1 MPLRSPHTPTTAK
14 SRTVRTASPR
24 RRAPRAV
31 AVALLVGAAL
41 LTADAVAR
49 QVAENRF
56 ADRIAARPGGGLAS
70 PEVTIEGYPFLLDA
84 ARGTHPEVRVRGDAR
99 TSDGIPVKASVD
111 LHAVSEHAGGYAAQ
125 SLDAAFTA
133 PFASLGSRGDR
144 SVRLSDAG
152 NGRVRIEAAVVG
164 MPLVITAEPRLDAG
178 AVTLSA
184 DSASLAGRPIDPA
197 TPAIGRALSERSRP
211 IPPLPLGLEPTAVS
225 VGSGGVTVH
234 ARARRT
240 DLT

>member
-1 MPLRSPHTPTTAK
+1 MPLKAPHTPTPPK
-14 SRTVRTASPR
+14 SRTVRTAPPR
-24 RRAPRAV
+24 RRVRRAV
-31 AVALLVGAAL
+31 AVVVLAGALL
-41 LTADAVAR
+41 LTVDAVAR
-49 QVAENRF
+49 QVGEERF
-56 ADRIAARPGGGLAS
+56 ADRIASRQGGGLRS

-84 ARGTHPEVRVRGDAR
+84 ARGSHPEVRVKGDAR
-99 TSDGIPVKASVD
+99 TSDGIPVKAAVD
-111 LHAVSEHAGGYAAQ
+111 LHEVSEHAGGYAAQ

-133 PFASLGSRGDR
+133 SFDSLGSRGDR

-164 MPLVITAEPRLDAG
+164 MPLVITAALRLDAG

-184 DSASLAGRPIDPA
+184 DSASLAGRPLDPA
-197 TPAIGRALSERSRP
+197 TPAIGRALSERSRE
-211 IPPLPLGLEPTAVS
+211 IPPLPMGLEPTAVS
-225 VGSGGVTVH
+225 VGPGGVTVH